1 MPAPV
6 RARTEPSA
14 TSAPRA
20 STAPPISVANIRGQ
34 TLDGCEAQSFL
45 GLLQAIAGTGE
56 GRVQVAATLELV
68 LLVGEGVVAVAAGC
82 QLLPTDRNRHRRSRP
97 RPDRVHGGDR
107 LSGRFAVVVDEHL
120 SDAA

>member
-20 STAPPISVANIRGQ
+20 STAPSIRVANIRGQ

-45 GLLQAIAGTGE
+45 GLLQAVAGTGD
-56 GRVQVAATLELV
+56 GREQVAETLETV
-68 LLVGEGVVAVAAGC
+68 PQVGDGDVAVAEGRH
-82 QLLPTDRNRHRRSRP
+82 LLPTDRNRHRRSRP

-107 LSGRFAVVVDEHL
+107 LSGRVAVVVDEHL
-120 SDAA
+120 PD